1 MLKWSLAQLYK
12 LCNRNPMHFED
23 IINFQDRIEN
33 IDDILEMTDVK
44 VTGTCTHIIDDR
56 YQFEMNLQCV
66 MTLECA
72 RTLEPVPYPIDMDV
86 LEIFDTYQVDE
97 DDETILIE
105 KSTIDLTDV
114 IWENVYLEKP
124 MRVFKEGTS
133 AIVED
138 HIPDEFY
145 EESGDDK

>member
-1 MLKWSLAQLYK
+1 MLKWSLSQLYK
-12 LCNRNPMHFED
+12 NARKPFDFED
-23 IINFQDRIEN
+23 SINFQDRIEN
-33 IDDILEMTDVK
+33 IDDILEMTEVQVK
-44 VTGTCTHIIDDR
+44 GTCTHLVDDR
-56 YQFEMNLQCV
+56 YQFEMNLKCV

-72 RTLEPVPYPIDMDV
+72 RTLDPVPYPIEMNV
-86 LEIFDTYQVDE
+86 VEVFDTVQCGE

-133 AIVED
+133 AINED
-138 HIPDEFY
+138 HIPDDFY
-145 EESGDDK
+145 DESGDDK

>member
-12 LCNRNPMHFED
+12 NNRKPFEFED
-23 IINFQDRIEN
+23 TIDFSDRIQN
-33 IDDILEMTDVK
+33 IDDILDMTVVTVK
-44 VTGTCTHIIDDR
+44 GTCTHIVDDR
-56 YQFEMNLQCV
+56 YEFEMNLSCV

-72 RTLEPVPYPIDMDV
+72 RTLDPVPYPINLDV
-86 LEIFDTYQVDE
+86 VEVFDTYQDGE

-133 AIVED
+133 AIIED

-145 EESGDDK
+145 EDSGDDK